1 MFKKVKEALGFG
13 QCRIIVVGAAP
24 INCETLEF
32 FMTVDVPLLELYGM
46 SESTGPQTVNVREF
60 TRWRTGS
67 CGKNI
72 SGVETKIDNPDEHG
86 DGEVSDVLSDIVYDT
101 DLCDDIIY
109 IIATPTNYC
118 LLIVWTM
125 TMTLYTERSLI
136 KKP

>member
-24 INCETLEF
+24 IHRETLEF
-32 FMTVDVPLLELYGM
+32 FMAVDVPLLELYGM

-86 DGEVSDVLSDIVYDT
+86 DGEVSYVLSDVYDS
-101 DLCDDIIY
+101 DLCDDVICV
-109 IIATPTNYC
+109 IATPTNYC

-125 TMTLYTERSLI
+125 KMTHYTERSLTE
-136 KKP
+136 KR